1 MTQEMRIGFMLRN
14 YTKMRGMTQR
24 EFAEKMGL
32 SDTTMLNRSRRPG
45 GWKLEELVRAFD
57 ILDVPKEERWL

>member
-1 MTQEMRIGFMLRN
+1 MTQEMRIGFLLRN

-24 EFAEKMGL
+24 QFGEAMGM
-32 SDTTMLNRSRRPG
+32 SDTTLLNRARRPG